1 MVPDRPQDSAVPA
14 GPKPEQRGAPAVPAE
29 TRAEH
34 PAEKSLIQAGEGHQE
49 AEAAGGPQGTGAAQG
64 TVLAPG

>member
-1 MVPDRPQDSAVPA
+1 MVPDRPQDSAVPP
-14 GPKPEQRGAPAVPAE
+14 GPKPEQGGAPTVPVE
-29 TRAEH
+29 TRAER
-34 PAEKSLIQAGEGHQE
+34 PAEKSLIQAGEDHQE